1 MSSFNAKNHLRA
13 SAPQKKK
20 TEFRI
25 PPGRKQTTGHTKLT
39 EQIKRFKSLFF
50 ASVKNNAPRGGLPIK
65 RLLCVCFFFVLDL
78 LVRIPTESVRVR
90 DQRPA
95 SLRVLVNV
103 YQQTASIRMYS
114 VVPPPSKRS
123 LPAPSAFFWPTSQ
136 ATQKQT
142 PARATHKWSKAG
154 QNLRK
159 SSHKSFVAKSTY
171 IILMHLCIYFY
182 NIAIG

>member
-90 DQRPA
+90 ETKDRLRFAFWSMFTNRPHP
-95 SLRVLVNV
+95 SVCTTLCLHHRNGHCLR
-103 YQQTASIRMYS
+103 Q
-114 VVPPPSKRS
+114 VPSFGQ
-123 LPAPSAFFWPTSQ
+123 PAKQHKNRPLLGRRTSGRRLD
-136 ATQKQT
+136 K
-142 PARATHKWSKAG
+142 
-154 QNLRK
+154 
-159 SSHKSFVAKSTY
+159 
-171 IILMHLCIYFY
+171 I
-182 NIAIG
+182 